1 MGTTI
6 LFVMG
11 IVPLLHGTWL
21 LLGNSKGWYFARHSR
36 AGGVYA
42 EIPWGI
48 AFLLLTLSTLIN
60 PETARTFFIVEI
72 ALGIGVMGIIFSFV
86 QPSFLKPRWLKWLE
100 TNHRAI
106 MSILIK
112 DAHKMGLDVW
122 QNKIKTQ
129 EDLEI
134 WVVEVRRER
143 GLE

>member
-11 IVPLLHGTWL
+11 IIPLLHGTWL

-60 PETARTFFIVEI
+60 PKVAETFFIVEI
-72 ALGIGVMGIIFSFV
+72 ALGIGVMGVIFSIV
-86 QPSFLKPRWLKWLE
+86 RPSFLKPKWLKWLE
-100 TNHRAI
+100 RNHSTM
-106 MSILIK
+106 MSILVQ
-112 DAHKMGLDVW
+112 DANKMGLDMW

-129 EDLEI
+129 KDLET
-134 WVVEVRRER
+134 WVADVRREH